1 MKSSVLFAFV
11 AHEPIGVSPFVSLFA
26 SDAQLFI
33 AAAAGYYHLVGDHS
47 AIVNR
52 VDYLV
57 SLISHNWE

>member
-1 MKSSVLFAFV
+1 MTHK
-11 AHEPIGVSPFVSLFA
+11 PIGVSPLVSLFA
-26 SDAQLFI
+26 SDAQFLVT
-33 AAAAGYYHLVGDHS
+33 AAAGYDHLAGDHS

>member
-1 MKSSVLFAFV
+1 MTHK
-11 AHEPIGVSPFVSLFA
+11 PIGVSPLVSLFA
-26 SDAQLFI
+26 SDAQFLV
-33 AAAAGYYHLVGDHS
+33 AAAAGYDHLVGDHS

>member
-1 MKSSVLFAFV
+1 M

-33 AAAAGYYHLVGDHS
+33 AAAAGYDHLVGDHS